1 MVLIEN
7 SNADLRSWVFSILHK
22 LSHKTKRQDK
32 HKHLP
37 RAVGCV
43 TIPLA
48 VEVREQLQIEATK
61 RSMTIAELCSRL
73 ISVAAND
80 GLVAAVLDDE
90 VT

>member
-1 MVLIEN
+1 MALIEN
-7 SNADLRSWVFSILHK
+7 WNADLRSWFFPVLQK
-22 LSHKTKRQDK
+22 LSHKTERQDK

-37 RAVGCV
+37 RAVGLV

-48 VEVREQLQIEATK
+48 VQVREQLSIEASK

-73 ISVAAND
+73 VSVAAND
-80 GLVAAVLDDE
+80 GLIAAVLYDE